1 MIVSIC
7 VVSKEYRYVEIE
19 AESQED
25 AIDKAWDD
33 IENIMNRKA
42 VDYDTDLYV
51 DSVEE
56 GSIETAS
63 R

>member
-19 AESQED
+19 AESQQE
-25 AIDKAWDD
+25 AVDKAWGD
-33 IENIMNRKA
+33 IESILNRKA
-42 VDYDTDLYV
+42 EDYDTDLYV

-56 GSIETAS
+56 GSPCS
-63 R
+63 S